1 MFPHFFL
8 LFKKEKER
16 KESSFS
22 PSFFSFL
29 EKEKEEK
36 RKGKRGKRKKG
47 EEERKTIS
55 DFALKQ
61 NKTNLLRH
69 RSFRKIDFPEKNSEK
84 SGKKSSFGLKIP

>member
-1 MFPHFFL
+1 M
-8 LFKKEKER
+8 EKER

-61 NKTNLLRH
+61 NKSNLPRY
-69 RSFRKIDFPEKNSEK
+69 
-84 SGKKSSFGLKIP
+84 